1 MHGLASRITSNFQI
15 PKRMNYRLYGV
26 MLTTLALSGCA
37 NQSGAHMGLFT
48 TTAPVVAVVGGEL
61 YTGQSVCYIDG
72 SGIIQL
78 KSSSNPEQECSGDF
92 RYESERLGVGDMR
105 CTGGSSAT
113 FQFRALSTLTGYGFG
128 RARTGDVS
136 FAYGMT
142 PAEAEPYLRLP
153 SGKKL
158 RQKDNTL
165 MLTDS

>member
-1 MHGLASRITSNFQI
+1 MRYSLFSVA
-15 PKRMNYRLYGV
+15 V
-26 MLTTLALSGCA
+26 ATLALSACA
-37 NQSGAHMGLFT
+37 NQSGAQMGLFT
-48 TTAPVVAVVGGEL
+48 TKTPVVAIVAGDL
-61 YTGQSVCYIDG
+61 YTGHSVCYLDG
-72 SGIIQL
+72 TGTITL
-78 KSSSNPEQECSGDF
+78 RSSAQPDQQCSGDF

-142 PAEAEPYLRLP
+142 PEQAEPYLRLP

-158 RQKDNTL
+158 RSKDNAL
-165 MLTDS
+165 LLTDR

>member
-1 MHGLASRITSNFQI
+1 MSSSGSAENFNFQI
-15 PKRMNYRLYGV
+15 RKRMNYGLYGV
-26 MLTTLALSGCA
+26 MLTTLALGACA
-37 NQSGAHMGLFT
+37 NQSGAQMGLFT

-72 SGIIQL
+72 SGVIQL

-142 PAEAEPYLRLP
+142 PEQAEPYLRLP

-158 RQKDNTL
+158 RRKDGTL
-165 MLTDS
+165 VLTDG